1 MTLYL
6 KSIPVNI
13 SRWDLL
19 EVVRNTPGFTSLSMS
34 EPLKS
39 HNFVRYAWVSY
50 DSNENCRKAKEIL
63 DGKMLNDFCIT
74 PIKSQVQR
82 KPIRITPPLPDDC
95 IENDLDLCKKLIF
108 NVFDPQKKIDF
119 SREPLQMRM
128 QNLK

>member
-19 EVVRNTPGFTSLSMS
+19 EIVRQSPGFVSLSMS

-50 DSNENCRKAKEIL
+50 DSNENCRKSKE
-63 DGKMLNDFCIT
+63 
-74 PIKSQVQR
+74 
-82 KPIRITPPLPDDC
+82 
-95 IENDLDLCKKLIF
+95 
-108 NVFDPQKKIDF
+108 
-119 SREPLQMRM
+119 
-128 QNLK
+128 